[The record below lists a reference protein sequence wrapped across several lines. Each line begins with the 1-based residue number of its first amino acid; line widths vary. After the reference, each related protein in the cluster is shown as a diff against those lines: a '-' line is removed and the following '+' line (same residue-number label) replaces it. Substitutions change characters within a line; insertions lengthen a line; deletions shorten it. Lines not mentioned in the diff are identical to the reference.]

1 RAAVSAVFDAA
12 ADLAESAPGAA
23 AEKARHRLALA
34 SAAARQAVAGY
45 RLRPV
50 AGPLHA
56 VWSAARDAA
65 ASAAETSAAETSAAE
80 TTVAETSVAAMPGLT
95 ETSVAAM

>member
-12 ADLAESAPGAA
+12 ADLAESAPGWP
-23 AEKARHRLALA
+23 AEQARHRLALA

-56 VWSAARDAA
+56 AWSAARDAA
-65 ASAAETSAAETSAAE
+65 AA
-80 TTVAETSVAAMPGLT
+80 AETSVAAAETGVAAAAA
-95 ETSVAAM
+95 ETSVAATPRLAQSGADP